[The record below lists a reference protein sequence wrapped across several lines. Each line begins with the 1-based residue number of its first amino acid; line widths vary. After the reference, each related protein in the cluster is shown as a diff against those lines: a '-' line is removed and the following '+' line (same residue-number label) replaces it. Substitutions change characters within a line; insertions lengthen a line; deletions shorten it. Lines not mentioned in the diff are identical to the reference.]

1 VNARNALHLLA
12 AFAALCAPSSVA
24 APALKAGVF
33 DPARAAPDF
42 SLQSSAGDTLA
53 LHSYRGKVVV
63 LGFGFTWCTDV
74 CPVTLAT
81 LAQARRKLGPA
92 AADVQVVYITV
103 DPERDNPARMKDYLR
118 AFDATFIGGT
128 GAAGELAAV
137 RKEYGISAEKRVQGT
152 SYAVAHSSYTYL
164 IDRQGRLRALMPY
177 GRAADDYVH
186 DLQILLAE

>member
-1 VNARNALHLLA
+1 MRIVTGLLLLLFALPTA
-12 AFAALCAPSSVA
+12 SVA
-24 APALKAGVF
+24 GAPALKAGTF
-33 DPARAAPDF
+33 DPPRAAPDF
-42 SLQSSAGDTLA
+42 SLQSSDGGALA
-53 LHSYRGKVVV
+53 LHDYRGKVVV

-103 DPERDNPARMKDYLR
+103 DPQRDNPARMKDYLH
-118 AFDATFIGGT
+118 AFDPTFIGGT
-128 GAAGELAAV
+128 GGASELAAV
-137 RKEYGISAEKRVQGT
+137 RKEYGISAEKRVKGN

-177 GRAADDYVH
+177 GHAADDYVH